1 MILPSATAD
10 NCGDRRRRDDD
21 TSSMSSC
28 SSLETITVAA
38 SRLGPLP
45 PAPAPAVAAAP
56 SRSNSRS
63 DSKSTKNNTINNN
76 SGRRRAR
83 RRMSSSASNSRRRS
97 LEPGTDDYEA
107 LLNINRFDVEL
118 YEYALE
124 LFVAQWATIQ
134 DRAKEHTMSYP
145 PSLSSTGDET
155 AAETST
161 KKGMF
166 GFLRHNK
173 APLNQAQQDQGE
185 ASTDASVPGAAE
197 IVETTTAV
205 QQHGLLDAKN
215 NDNDEDFSSAGVG
228 SASPGSTVAEAT
240 RDLEKHAVAVSGT
253 KTIVV
258 QDRTSYGGDQHGL
271 VSRQMQEAA
280 DTSIVKKG
288 HRVVETLEMD
298 MAQQMRK
305 KAQLV
310 LDQHKRRLGAGE
322 APPTR

>member
-1 MILPSATAD
+1 MKFTTTSLLVAAVACSLQFSVRGGGAGFPKILVSAADAEKTNRNHGHLHASAIAAIAGNEVVEAFHRDLHQASRAIDQHKKARAQSLRVLGAEEDGDGMGKAELKKELKKCEAQRLAPSNLYVQTAET
-10 NCGDRRRRDDD
+10 CRLRRRDDD

-124 LFVAQWATIQ
+124 LFVAQWTTIQ
-134 DRAKEHTMSYP
+134 DRAKEHTMS
-145 PSLSSTGDET
+145 
-155 AAETST
+155 
-161 KKGMF
+161 
-166 GFLRHNK
+166 
-173 APLNQAQQDQGE
+173 
-185 ASTDASVPGAAE
+185 
-197 IVETTTAV
+197 
-205 QQHGLLDAKN
+205 
-215 NDNDEDFSSAGVG
+215 
-228 SASPGSTVAEAT
+228 
-240 RDLEKHAVAVSGT
+240 
-253 KTIVV
+253 
-258 QDRTSYGGDQHGL
+258 
-271 VSRQMQEAA
+271 
-280 DTSIVKKG
+280 
-288 HRVVETLEMD
+288 
-298 MAQQMRK
+298 
-305 KAQLV
+305 
-310 LDQHKRRLGAGE
+310 
-322 APPTR
+322 

>member
-1 MILPSATAD
+1 MKTSVTRLASYMGWSVT
-10 NCGDRRRRDDD
+10 DDMMGCIEQH
-21 TSSMSSC
+21 SSKAGGANQS
-28 SSLETITVAA
+28 TNGGGAA
-38 SRLGPLP
+38 RP
-45 PAPAPAVAAAP
+45 P
-56 SRSNSRS
+56 
-63 DSKSTKNNTINNN
+63 
-76 SGRRRAR
+76 
-83 RRMSSSASNSRRRS
+83 

-124 LFVAQWATIQ
+124 LFVAQWTTIQ